1 MVEQVADQVVE
12 EDDQHCSHV
21 KEEERV
27 RVAESVKLVCV
38 SIFKWHIWEDVREEV
53 ISRQEIK
60 RRNDYHVV
68 VQYEGIAG
76 ELDIDQWRVDNDLEV
91 VDHSPKLIE

>member
-1 MVEQVADQVVE
+1 MVE

-21 KEEERV
+21 KEEECV

-38 SIFKWHIWEDVREEV
+38 SIFKWDIREEVREEV

-60 RRNDYHVV
+60 RRYHYHVV

-76 ELDIDQWRVDNDLEV
+76 ELNIDQWRVDDDLEV